1 MELCAGMVPM
11 RDVKRPGPSLVY
23 PLRPAGTFWQAHSL
37 GIIDRSSHGC
47 LANRFRRLGELAL
60 TILSLAPVQHWRRE
74 RRRVDIQSCWERRR
88 KQRIGRHGG
97 RWALT
102 SCPSEFASTPPISWR
117 AACLRRRRRRTRQQ
131 PSRSRST
138 APPPATRRVK
148 EGLRLSVRKPLCDGC
163 DGRCR
168 ESRDS
173 PYLMVY
179 IRPVVETKPRRYC
192 NTQFTV
198 RPYFLSAKV
207 DCGENEKCSTQRRRG
222 EVSPPTEV
230 KLRIHSGDIFL

>member
-88 KQRIGRHGG
+88 KQRIGRHGTLG
-97 RWALT
+97 VDRLPVSFRFDTSIRIACDLLT
-102 SCPSEFASTPPISWR
+102 AS
-117 AACLRRRRRRTRQQ
+117 
-131 PSRSRST
+131 
-138 APPPATRRVK
+138 PPPHEATAEQEQEHCAAASHE
-148 EGLRLSVRKPLCDGC
+148 EGQ
-163 DGRCR
+163 GRF
-168 ESRDS
+168 E
-173 PYLMVY
+173 
-179 IRPVVETKPRRYC
+179 VVSQEAA
-192 NTQFTV
+192 
-198 RPYFLSAKV
+198 L
-207 DCGENEKCSTQRRRG
+207 
-222 EVSPPTEV
+222 
-230 KLRIHSGDIFL
+230 

>member
-1 MELCAGMVPM
+1 MHPTQSSDAPFLVVVPSTLVLQQPGPGCDEGTCMELCAGMVPM

-179 IRPVVETKPRRYC
+179 TTGSRDK
-192 NTQFTV
+192 
-198 RPYFLSAKV
+198 A
-207 DCGENEKCSTQRRRG
+207 EKI
-222 EVSPPTEV
+222 
-230 KLRIHSGDIFL
+230 L